1 MGDVHCSEEVIKS
14 VFLDQLPASS
24 RAILAASNVTDL
36 QELANLADKI
46 FEASNIAS
54 SCSAVNMTPVTSNF
68 QTASVL
74 ESQIRELSAQV
85 SALSTQLSHS
95 KDNRSRSR
103 SRNNRNNDRGR
114 SSSSSSSGKPNCW
127 YHHKFGEKATKC
139 KQPCSFSTK
148 TNTNNNKNS
157 GN

>member
-1 MGDVHCSEEVIKS
+1 MG
-14 VFLDQLPASS
+14 
-24 RAILAASNVTDL
+24 AITLN
-36 QELANLADKI
+36 
-46 FEASNIAS
+46 
-54 SCSAVNMTPVTSNF
+54 
-68 QTASVL
+68 SVL
-74 ESQIRELSAQV
+74 CGLLYHPVEQHMKRIPITSEKCGVDNKALTLDESSADITQ
-85 SALSTQLSHS
+85 STEENTKQLSIQS
-95 KDNRSRSR
+95 INSSDKTVPREKDR